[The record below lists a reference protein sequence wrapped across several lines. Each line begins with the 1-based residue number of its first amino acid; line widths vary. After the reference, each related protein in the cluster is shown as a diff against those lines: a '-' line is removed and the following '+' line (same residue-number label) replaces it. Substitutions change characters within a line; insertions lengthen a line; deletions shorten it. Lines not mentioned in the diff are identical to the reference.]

1 MTPKV
6 VIFLPMYNEAGCI
19 GPLLDRLEQNLAGRV
34 PFHVTIVD
42 DGSSDGSPDVV
53 RAHRLFREGKVTL
66 HQHAENQGLGGA
78 LHTGVELLTE
88 GDLPD
93 DTVVITMD
101 ADNTHD
107 PATIH
112 DILAKLDEGKTL
124 VIASRY
130 QKGAVSDNVPWHRQV
145 LSKGAYHLMRFMLPV
160 DNVRDYSCGY
170 RGYRL
175 SLLRKAEDVFEE
187 ELITSMGFSCM
198 VELLV
203 KCALMGAVIDEV
215 PIKFDYGLKEGASKI
230 RFARTILGYLS
241 LSLAMKTHL
250 NRYKTD
256 DTGEVW
262 KSYWKESKKPPPWDY
277 LSQIIYDEVM
287 ALAAP
292 QDKIL
297 EAGSG
302 TGRISTRVSKTHDT
316 TMLDISPHAVE
327 TAREHAAREG
337 VSPRIEL
344 GSVFDAPFVDGEFD
358 LVWSAGLLEHFR
370 GKDLEKIMAELG
382 RITKP
387 GGVILLILPFW
398 RNPFFY
404 LGKSISV
411 FLGTWPYGYEAKDMA
426 VEEHIHGDL
435 ILERVYSRGFFVPFL
450 EGWRFFPLLGGI
462 TRLLRPVFIALHPV
476 LGRMDALL
484 SRRFHSYMKLLV
496 VRRDAA
502 QVLSTPQGNPTGVVG

>member
-1 MTPKV
+1 
-6 VIFLPMYNEAGCI
+6 MYNEAGCI
-19 GPLLDRLEQNLAGRV
+19 GPLLNRLDQNLAGKV
-34 PFHVTIVD
+34 DYHVTIVD
-42 DGSSDGSPDVV
+42 DGSSDGSAEKV
-53 RAHRLFREGKVTL
+53 RNHPVFAAGKVTL
-66 HQHAENQGLGGA
+66 HQHEENRGLGGA
-78 LHTGVELLTE
+78 LHTGVELLAE
-88 GDLPD
+88 SDLPD
-93 DTVVITMD
+93 DTVIITMD

-112 DILAKLDEGKTL
+112 DILAKLEQGKTL

-130 QKGAVSDNVPWHRQV
+130 QQGAVSANVPWHRQL
-145 LSKGAYHLMRFMLPV
+145 LSKGAYHLMHFLLPV

-175 SLLRKAEDVFEE
+175 ELLRKAEDVFGE
-187 ELITSMGFSCM
+187 ELVTSMGFSCM

-203 KCALMGAVIDEV
+203 KCALVGAKIDEV

-230 RFARTILGYLS
+230 RFMRTILGYVNLG
-241 LSLAMKTHL
+241 LAMKTHL

-262 KSYWKESKKPPPWDY
+262 KAYWKKSQQPARWDY
-277 LSQIIYDEVM
+277 LSQIIYDEVF
-287 ALAAP
+287 ALLKGP
-292 QDKIL
+292 EDKIL

-302 TGRISTRVSKTHDT
+302 TGRISLRLSKTHDT
-316 TMLDISPHAVE
+316 TLLDISPHANE
-327 TAREHAAREG
+327 TARQLAAVEG

-344 GSVFDAPFVDGEFD
+344 GSVFDAPFEDGEFD

-370 GKDLEKIMAELG
+370 GKDLEKIMQELG

-387 GGVILLILPFW
+387 GGIVLLILPYW

-411 FLGTWPYGYEAKDMA
+411 FLGTWPYGYEAKDVA
-426 VEEHIHGDL
+426 VEEHIHGNL
-435 ILERVYSRGFFVPFL
+435 TLERVYARGVFVPFV
-450 EGWRFFPLLGGI
+450 EGWRFFPLLGGV

-476 LGRMDALL
+476 LRKMDGHL
-484 SRRFHSYMKLLV
+484 SRFFSGYMKLLV
-496 VRRDAA
+496 VRRDTA
-502 QVLSTPQGNPTGVVG
+502 QSHETPQENPTRAAI